1 MHAGMQGKQCKSC
14 DSHALHPCQNQIKP
28 GPKAPLAKVL
38 KISVQIILVAP
49 SSSYKVTEAW
59 GLCSPGAG
67 GEQGSTWVLI
77 HARPSH
83 HLSATRCP
91 CEAVRVLQDHWV
103 HRDPGHNQVH
113 YMGSHQAVRNVMLS
127 AQSPQA
133 PENRL
138 QTRVLAPPGGV
149 QGKHRGSP
157 PCILQP
163 DHPSK

>member
-1 MHAGMQGKQCKSC
+1 MQSTRRGSLSVHRSEKT
-14 DSHALHPCQNQIKP
+14 P
-28 GPKAPLAKVL
+28 GSKYSSTSGLSPRGHLE
-38 KISVQIILVAP
+38 ISMQIILVAP
-49 SSSYKVTEAW
+49 SSFHDVTKAR

-103 HRDPGHNQVH
+103 HRDPGHNPVH
-113 YMGSHQAVRNVMLS
+113 CMGSHQAVRNVMLS

-133 PENRL
+133 PGNRL

-157 PCILQP
+157 PCMLQP
-163 DHPSK
+163 DRPSK